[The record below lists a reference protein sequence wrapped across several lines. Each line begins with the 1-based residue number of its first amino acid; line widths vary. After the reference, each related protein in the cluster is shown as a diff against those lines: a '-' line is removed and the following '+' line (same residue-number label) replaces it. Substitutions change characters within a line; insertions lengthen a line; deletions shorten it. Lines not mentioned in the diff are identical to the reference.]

1 MLSLDVIGPI
11 FSAIGTFLFAV
22 VGLYV
27 LLSIVLFIVDGLKA
41 KEQGRKIKIG
51 IKIMFIIAMVILAA
65 MLALGVYVIVLLFYL
80 FIHGPF

>member
-1 MLSLDVIGPI
+1 MLSLDVLGPI
-11 FSAIGTFLFAV
+11 FSAIGTFLFV
-22 VGLYV
+22 
-27 LLSIVLFIVDGLKA
+27 SIVLFIVDGLKA

-51 IKIMFIIAMVILAA
+51 IKIMFIIAMVISAA

>member
-1 MLSLDVIGPI
+1 MLSLDVLGPI
-11 FSAIGTFLFAV
+11 FSSIGTFILAV

-51 IKIMFIIAMVILAA
+51 IKIMFIIAMVISAA
-65 MLALGVYVIVLLFYL
+65 MLALGVYVIVLLLYL
-80 FIHGPF
+80 IIHGPF

>member
-1 MLSLDVIGPI
+1 MLSLDVLGPI

-41 KEQGRKIKIG
+41 KEQGRKI
-51 IKIMFIIAMVILAA
+51 
-65 MLALGVYVIVLLFYL
+65 
-80 FIHGPF
+80 

>member
-1 MLSLDVIGPI
+1 MLSLDVLGPI
-11 FSAIGTFLFAV
+11 FSAIGTFLFEV

-51 IKIMFIIAMVILAA
+51 IKIMFIIAMVISAA

>member
-1 MLSLDVIGPI
+1 MLSLDVLGPI

-51 IKIMFIIAMVILAA
+51 IKIMFIIAMVLAA
-65 MLALGVYVIVLLFYL
+65 IMLAIGIYALIVFILLL
-80 FIHGPF
+80 VNGPL